1 MTKVCLFIG
10 YVAGNNDL
18 DTQLQT
24 AGFICVF
31 KPTVTYRDG
40 KTKGNCDAELVLQAM
55 TEYQYYKKVIIVT
68 GDGDFYCLVKYLLEQ
83 EKLER
88 VLVPNSKKYSALL
101 KRFIKQITFMDDLRT
116 KLAYKKKRTPQGR
129 NPEGD

>member
-116 KLAYKKKRTPQGR
+116 KLAYKKKRTSQGR
-129 NPEGD
+129 NLKGD